1 MTRHKHWS
9 RAQLVVD
16 AVNKTGSRKLGRV
29 QASVLK
35 VLLERGTYP
44 GTWHWQNS
52 STTTK
57 TLESLLKRG
66 LVTTELVDKTDWQG
80 NPDPHGAKVTFY
92 RPVQWMRNAMDAP
105 EEQALALLSVR

>member
-1 MTRHKHWS
+1 
-9 RAQLVVD
+9 VVD